1 MRISDWSSD
10 VCSSDLLPQLRL
22 LLPPLPVRRPA
33 RVRRQ
38 RAAHHG
44 DAAPGYLPA
53 CRLAA
58 LSRARLPEQRNLD
71 GDHHGR
77 VDRAVSAGRRRLHR
91 SAGALPP
98 PWRQLLRLAV
108 AQRHCPGF
116 RSACALPPR
125 RPPHPPAPPP
135 APLPP
140 PPP

>member
-77 VDRAVSAGRRRLHR
+77 SEEHTSELQSLMRISYAVFCLKKKTNNTTIHHNIYVIIHHTR
-91 SAGALPP
+91 SNINLT
-98 PWRQLLRLAV
+98 LLT
-108 AQRHCPGF
+108 
-116 RSACALPPR
+116 
-125 RPPHPPAPPP
+125 
-135 APLPP
+135 
-140 PPP
+140 